1 MYDIYKYMYTDMF
14 KNKYIFYTQVCLKI
28 NKFNSLKLCDIISG
42 FQHYWTDFSNNF
54 YFLLQS

>member
-1 MYDIYKYMYTDMF
+1 MYDIYKYMYKDMF

-28 NKFNSLKLCDIISG
+28 KFNFLKLSDIISG
-42 FQHYWTDFSNNF
+42 CQHYWTEFSNNF